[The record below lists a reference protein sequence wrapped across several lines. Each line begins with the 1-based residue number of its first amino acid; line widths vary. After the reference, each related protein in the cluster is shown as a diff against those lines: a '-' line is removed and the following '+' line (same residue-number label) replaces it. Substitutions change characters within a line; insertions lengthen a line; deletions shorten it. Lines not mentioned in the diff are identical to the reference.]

1 MNTLE
6 FVKQQLS
13 EDEIVKLRNII
24 SINNRESRLVELK
37 TFFNQPTIFNKIAPT
52 IDPMWLVN
60 NLHNHCNEFQI

>member
-13 EDEIVKLRNII
+13 EEEIMKLRNINAI
-24 SINNRESRLVELK
+24 SNRESRFVELK
-37 TFFNQPTIFNKIAPT
+37 TFFNQPTIFNKISPT

-60 NLHNHCNEFQI
+60 TLHTHYNEVEF